1 MENTSLQALFRSQQS
16 FFAGGKTRELLFRK
30 EALKKLRSAILMHEE
45 ELYEALY
52 LDLHKSAFESYAT
65 EIGFVLDELR
75 FHLKKLHKWVKPK
88 RVRSSVVSFPAK
100 GYKTYEPLGT
110 VLIIAPWNYPFQ
122 LMLAP
127 MIGAVSAGNTVIIKP
142 SEIAEN
148 TALVIEKIIN
158 SSFEK
163 EYIHVITGGTETSQ
177 ALLKLRFDHIF
188 FTGSPRVGKI
198 VMQSAAKQMIPVT
211 LELGGKSP
219 CIVDETAPLKLTARR
234 IVWGKL
240 LNAGQ
245 TCIAPDYLYVHEKVK
260 EPLMKAIIAAIKKA
274 YGKDASKS
282 PDFPRII
289 TRANMERLAA
299 LLDGAKIAYGGHYDK
314 EEKYFEPT
322 ILDDVNFDLPVMQQ
336 EIFGPVLP
344 ILTFNDTDEIIS
356 QVNARPRPLALY
368 VFSKSHSFQKK
379 IINSIPAGGV
389 TVNDTLMHIASNKLP
404 FGGVG
409 NSGIGKYHGHFSFE
423 TFSNAK
429 PVVYR
434 GTWLD
439 IPIRYAPYGKKL
451 KIIKY
456 LMH

>member
-1 MENTSLQALFRSQQS
+1 MENTSLQALLESQQL
-16 FFAGGKTRELLFRK
+16 FFTSGKTRGLSYRK

-45 ELYEALY
+45 ELYQALHK
-52 LDLHKSAFESYAT
+52 DLHKSSFESYAT

-75 FHLKKLHKWVKPK
+75 FHLKKLHKWVQPK
-88 RVRSSVVSFPAK
+88 RVSSSLVSFPAK
-100 GYKTYEPLGT
+100 GYKTHEPLGT

-122 LMLAP
+122 LMVAP
-127 MIGAVSAGNTVIIKP
+127 LIGAISAGNTVIIKP

-148 TALVIEKIIN
+148 TAQIIEKMVN

-163 EYIHVITGGTETSQ
+163 EYIHVVTGGVETSQ
-177 ALLKLRFDHIF
+177 ALLKLRFNHIF

-219 CIVDETAPLKLTARR
+219 CIVDETAPLELTARR

-245 TCIAPDYLYVHEKVK
+245 TCIAPDYLYVHKKIK
-260 EPLMKAIIAAIKKA
+260 EPLIKAIIAAIKKA
-274 YGKDASKS
+274 YGKDARKS
-282 PDFPRII
+282 SDFPRII

-322 ILDDVNFDLPVMQQ
+322 ILDEVSFDLPVMQQ
-336 EIFGPVLP
+336 EIFGPILP
-344 ILTFNDTDEIIS
+344 VLTFSDPEEIIF
-356 QVNARPRPLALY
+356 QVNARPRPLSLY
-368 VFSKSHSFQKK
+368 VFSKSRTFQKK
-379 IINSIPAGGV
+379 IISSIPAGGV

-409 NSGIGKYHGHFSFE
+409 NSGMGKYHGYFSFE

-434 GTWLD
+434 GTWID

-456 LMH
+456 LMR

>member
-1 MENTSLQALFRSQQS
+1 MENTSLQALLKSQQH
-16 FFAGGKTRELLFRK
+16 FFSSGKTRELSTRK

-45 ELYEALY
+45 ELYQALHK
-52 LDLHKSAFESYAT
+52 DLHKSPFESYAT

-88 RVRSSVVSFPAK
+88 RVSSSIVSFPAK
-100 GYKTYEPLGT
+100 GYKTNEPLGT

-122 LMLAP
+122 LMIAP
-127 MIGAVSAGNTVIIKP
+127 LIGAVSAGNTVIIKP

-158 SSFEK
+158 NSFEK
-163 EYIHVITGGTETSQ
+163 KYIHVVTGGVEMSQ
-177 ALLKLRFDHIF
+177 ALLKLKFDHIF

-234 IVWGKL
+234 IVWGKM

-245 TCIAPDYLYVHEKVK
+245 TCIAPDYLYVHEKIK
-260 EPLMKAIIAAIKKA
+260 EPLVKAIIAVIKKA
-274 YGKDASKS
+274 FGEDARKS

-289 TRANMERLAA
+289 TRANMERLAS

-322 ILDDVNFDLPVMQQ
+322 ILDEVSFDLPVMQQ
-336 EIFGPVLP
+336 EIFGPILP
-344 ILTFNDTDEIIS
+344 VLTFSGPEEIIS

-368 VFSKSHSFQKK
+368 VFSKSRSFQKK
-379 IINSIPAGGV
+379 IIGNIPAGGV

-409 NSGIGKYHGHFSFE
+409 NSGIGKYHGYYSFE

-434 GTWLD
+434 GTWID

-456 LMH
+456 LMR

>member
-1 MENTSLQALFRSQQS
+1 MENTSLQALLESQQL
-16 FFAGGKTRELLFRK
+16 FFASGKTRGLSFRK

-45 ELYEALY
+45 ELYQALHK
-52 LDLHKSAFESYAT
+52 DLHKSSFESYAT

-75 FHLKKLHKWVKPK
+75 FHLKKLHKWTQPK
-88 RVRSSVVSFPAK
+88 RVSSSLVSFPAR
-100 GYKTYEPLGT
+100 GYKTHEPLGT

-122 LMLAP
+122 LMVAP
-127 MIGAVSAGNTVIIKP
+127 LIGAISAGNTVIIKP

-163 EYIHVITGGTETSQ
+163 GYIHVVTGGVEISQ
-177 ALLKLRFDHIF
+177 ALLKLRFNHIF
-188 FTGSPRVGKI
+188 FTGSSHVGKI
-198 VMQSAAKQMIPVT
+198 VMQAAAKQMIPVT

-245 TCIAPDYLYVHEKVK
+245 TCIAPDYLYVHEKIK
-260 EPLMKAIIAAIKKA
+260 EPLIKAIIAAIKKA
-274 YGKDASKS
+274 YGEDARKS

-289 TRANMERLAA
+289 TRANMERLTT

-322 ILDDVNFDLPVMQQ
+322 ILDEVSFDLPVMQQ
-336 EIFGPVLP
+336 EIFGPILP
-344 ILTFNDTDEIIS
+344 VLTFSDPEEIIS
-356 QVNARPRPLALY
+356 QVNARPRPLSLY
-368 VFSKSHSFQKK
+368 VFSKSRTFQKK
-379 IINSIPAGGV
+379 IISSIPAGGV

-409 NSGIGKYHGHFSFE
+409 DSGMGKYHGYFSFE
-423 TFSNAK
+423 IFSNAK

-434 GTWLD
+434 GTWID

-451 KIIKY
+451 RIIKY
-456 LMH
+456 LMR

>member
-1 MENTSLQALFRSQQS
+1 MENTSLQALLESQQL
-16 FFAGGKTRELLFRK
+16 FFASGKTRGLSFRK

-45 ELYEALY
+45 ELYQALHK
-52 LDLHKSAFESYAT
+52 DLHKSSFESYAT

-75 FHLKKLHKWVKPK
+75 FHLKKLHKWTQPK
-88 RVRSSVVSFPAK
+88 RVSSSLVSFPAR
-100 GYKTYEPLGT
+100 GYKTHEPLGT

-122 LMLAP
+122 LMVAP
-127 MIGAVSAGNTVIIKP
+127 LIGAISAGNTVIIKP

-163 EYIHVITGGTETSQ
+163 GYIHVVTGGVEISQ
-177 ALLKLRFDHIF
+177 ALLKLRFNHIF
-188 FTGSPRVGKI
+188 FTGSSHVGKI
-198 VMQSAAKQMIPVT
+198 VMQAAAKQMIPVT

-245 TCIAPDYLYVHEKVK
+245 TCIAPDYLYVHEKIK
-260 EPLMKAIIAAIKKA
+260 EPLIKAIIAAIKKA
-274 YGKDASKS
+274 YGEDARKS

-289 TRANMERLAA
+289 TRANMERLTT

-322 ILDDVNFDLPVMQQ
+322 ILDEVSFDLPVMQQ
-336 EIFGPVLP
+336 EIFGPILP
-344 ILTFNDTDEIIS
+344 VLTFSDPEEIIS
-356 QVNARPRPLALY
+356 QVNARPRPLSLY
-368 VFSKSHSFQKK
+368 VFSKSRTFQKK
-379 IINSIPAGGV
+379 IISSIPAGGV

-409 NSGIGKYHGHFSFE
+409 DSGMGKYHGYFSFE

-434 GTWLD
+434 GTWID

-451 KIIKY
+451 RIIKY
-456 LMH
+456 LMR

>member
-1 MENTSLQALFRSQQS
+1 MENTSLQALLKSQQA
-16 FFAGGKTRELLFRK
+16 FFVRGKSRELLFRK

-45 ELYEALY
+45 ELYQALY
-52 LDLHKSAFESYAT
+52 QDLHKSAFESYAT

-75 FHLKKLHKWVKPK
+75 FHLKNLHKWVKPK
-88 RVRSSVVSFPAK
+88 RVKSSIVSFPAR
-100 GYKTYEPLGT
+100 GYKTHEPLGT

-122 LMLAP
+122 LMMAP
-127 MIGAVSAGNTVIIKP
+127 LIGAVSAGNTVIIKP

-148 TALVIEKIIN
+148 TAMVIEKIIN

-163 EYIHVITGGTETSQ
+163 EYIHVITGGVEISQ

-245 TCIAPDYLYVHEKVK
+245 TCIAPDYLYVHEKIKV
-260 EPLMKAIIAAIKKA
+260 PLIKAMIADIKKA
-274 YGKDASKS
+274 FGEDARKS

-289 TRANMERLAA
+289 TRANMERLVT

-322 ILDDVNFDLPVMQQ
+322 ILDEVNFDLPVMHQ
-336 EIFGPVLP
+336 EIFGPILP
-344 ILTFNDTDEIIS
+344 ILTFKETDEIIS

-368 VFSKSHSFQKK
+368 VFSKSRSFQKK
-379 IINSIPAGGV
+379 IIDNIPAGGV
-389 TVNDTLMHIASNKLP
+389 TVNDTLMHIASNRLP

-423 TFSNAK
+423 IFSNSK

>member
-1 MENTSLQALFRSQQS
+1 MENTSFQTLFERQQL
-16 FFAGGKTRELLFRK
+16 FFAGGKTRDLIFRK

-45 ELYEALY
+45 ELYEALHK
-52 LDLHKSAFESYAT
+52 DLHKSPFESYAT

-88 RVRSSVVSFPAK
+88 RVSSSIVSFPAR
-100 GYKTYEPLGT
+100 GYKTHEPLGT

-122 LMLAP
+122 LMMAP
-127 MIGAVSAGNTVIIKP
+127 LIGAISAGNTIIIKP

-158 SSFEK
+158 TSFEK
-163 EYIHVITGGTETSQ
+163 EYIHVATGGVDVSQ
-177 ALLKLRFDHIF
+177 TLLKFKFNHIF

-198 VMQSAAKQMIPVT
+198 VMQSAAKQMVPVT

-245 TCIAPDYLYVHEKVK
+245 TCIAPDYLFVHEKVK
-260 EPLMKAIIAAIKKA
+260 EPLIKALKKAIIKA
-274 YGKDASKS
+274 YGEDASKS

-289 TRANMERLAA
+289 TRANMERLTT

-322 ILDDVNFDLPVMQQ
+322 ILDEVNSDLPVMQQ
-336 EIFGPVLP
+336 EIFGPILP
-344 ILTFNDTDEIIS
+344 VLTFKDSDEIIS
-356 QVNARPRPLALY
+356 YVNARPRPLALY
-368 VFSKSHSFQKK
+368 VFSKNNTFQKK
-379 IINSIPAGGV
+379 IIGSIPAGGV

-409 NSGIGKYHGHFSFE
+409 NSGTGKYHGHFSFE

-456 LMH
+456 LMR

>member
-1 MENTSLQALFRSQQS
+1 MENTSLQALFNGQQL
-16 FFAGGKTRELLFRK
+16 FFAGGKTQGLSFRK

-45 ELYEALY
+45 ELYDALHK
-52 LDLHKSAFESYAT
+52 DLHKSPFESYAT
-65 EIGFVLDELR
+65 EIGFALDELR

-88 RVRSSVVSFPAK
+88 KVSSSIISFPARS
-100 GYKTYEPLGT
+100 YNTYEPLGT

-122 LMLAP
+122 LLMAP
-127 MIGAVSAGNTVIIKP
+127 LIGAVSAGNTVILKP

-148 TALVIEKIIN
+148 TALVIAKIIN
-158 SSFEK
+158 TRFEK
-163 EYIHVITGGTETSQ
+163 EYVHVVTGGADVSQ
-177 ALLKLRFDHIF
+177 ALLKMKFDHIF

-198 VMQSAAKQMIPVT
+198 VMQSAARQMIPVT

-219 CIVDETAPLKLTARR
+219 CIVDETAPLKLTAKR

-245 TCIAPDYLYVHEKVK
+245 TCIAPDYLYVHEKIK
-260 EPLMKAIIAAIKKA
+260 KPLMKAVIAAIKKA
-274 YGKDASKS
+274 YGEDARKS

-289 TRANMERLAA
+289 TRANMERLAT
-299 LLDGAKIAYGGHYDK
+299 LLDGAGVAYGGHFDK

-322 ILDDVNFDLPVMQQ
+322 ILDGVDFDLPVMQQ
-336 EIFGPVLP
+336 EIFGPILP
-344 ILTFNDTDEIIS
+344 VLTFQDADEIIS
-356 QVNARPRPLALY
+356 RVNARPHPLALY
-368 VFSKSHSFQKK
+368 VFSKNRSFQKK
-379 IINSIPAGGV
+379 IIGSIPAGGV

-409 NSGIGKYHGHFSFE
+409 NSGIGKYHGFFSFE

-434 GTWLD
+434 GTWMD
-439 IPIRYAPYGKKL
+439 PPIRYAPYKNKL

>member
-1 MENTSLQALFRSQQS
+1 MENTSLQALLKSQQL
-16 FFAGGKTRELLFRK
+16 FFASGKTRNLLFRK

-45 ELYEALY
+45 ELYEALHK
-52 LDLHKSAFESYAT
+52 DLHKSPFESYAT

-88 RVRSSVVSFPAK
+88 RVSSSIVSFPAR
-100 GYKTYEPLGT
+100 GYKTNEPLGT

-122 LMLAP
+122 LMIAP
-127 MIGAVSAGNTVIIKP
+127 LIGAISAGNTVIIKP

-163 EYIHVITGGTETSQ
+163 EYIHVVTGGVEISQ
-177 ALLKLRFDHIF
+177 TLLKLRFDHIF

-234 IVWGKL
+234 IVWGKM

-245 TCIAPDYLYVHEKVK
+245 TCIAPDYLYVHEKIK
-260 EPLMKAIIAAIKKA
+260 EPLMKAIVAAIKKA
-274 YGKDASKS
+274 YGEDARKS

-289 TRANMERLAA
+289 TRANMERLVT
-299 LLDGAKIAYGGHYDK
+299 LLDGAKIVYGGHYDK
-314 EEKYFEPT
+314 DEKYFEPT
-322 ILDDVNFDLPVMQQ
+322 ILDEVNFDLPVMQQ

-344 ILTFNDTDEIIS
+344 VISFQNPDEVIS
-356 QVNARPRPLALY
+356 RVNARPRPLALY
-368 VFSKSHSFQKK
+368 IFSKSHSFQKK
-379 IINSIPAGGV
+379 IIDSIPAGGV

-409 NSGIGKYHGHFSFE
+409 NSGIGKYHGYFSFE